1 MFKSK
6 IKYLPSRAG
15 ERYAS
20 ALTNMSLSNR
30 VYKYFG
36 KIDIK
41 DYIGDF
47 CERVIPDPI
56 PNSEVKPFCADGTL
70 S

>member
-6 IKYLPSRAG
+6 ITYLPSRAG

-36 KIDIK
+36 KMDIK
-41 DYIGDF
+41 DYISDF
-47 CERVIPDPI
+47 LQKHD
-56 PNSEVKPFCADGTL
+56 SKVKKY
-70 S
+70 

>member
-1 MFKSK
+1 MFESK
-6 IKYLPSRAG
+6 IIYLPSRAG

-20 ALTNMSLSNR
+20 ALTNMSLSHK

-41 DYIGDF
+41 DYISAF
-47 CERVIPDPI
+47 LHKNR
-56 PNSEVKPFCADGTL
+56 SKPY
-70 S
+70 